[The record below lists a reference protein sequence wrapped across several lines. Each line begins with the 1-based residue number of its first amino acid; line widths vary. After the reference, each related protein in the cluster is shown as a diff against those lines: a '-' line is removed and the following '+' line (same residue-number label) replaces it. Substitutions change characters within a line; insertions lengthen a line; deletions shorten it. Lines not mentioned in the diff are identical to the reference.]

1 MKKLR
6 INMILGKKHLIT
18 AGLALVLAV
27 GLYANFAIA
36 NNVNAS
42 KQTAENYGDTRF
54 VSADTSDTEKANT
67 ADTNADAQKSDAQI
81 VSSQKTDTESTTTG
95 SSEEYFAQA
104 RIDKKNSRAE
114 AVETLKSMYTGGDA
128 TRDELAVVAQDAA
141 TMTNLMETETKIE
154 TILKAQGFEDALCY
168 LSANTANIIV
178 KTDGLD
184 TAQAA
189 QIKNALLSEV
199 DVAGENITIVEVN

>member
-6 INMILGKKHLIT
+6 INMIIRKKHLII

-27 GLYANFAIA
+27 GLYANFAIG
-36 NNVNAS
+36 NQVKSAS
-42 KQTAENYGDTRF
+42 KTTDNYGDTKF
-54 VSADTSDTEKANT
+54 VSADLAAS
-67 ADTNADAQKSDAQI
+67 DAQKTDI
-81 VSSQKTDTESTTTG
+81 VTDTEAKEATAASTD
-95 SSEEYFAQA
+95 EYFAQA

-114 AVETLKSMYTGGDA
+114 ATEVLQSMYSGGDL
-128 TRDELAVVAQDAA
+128 TKDEMAVVAQDAVQ
-141 TMTNLMETETKIE
+141 MTDLMEAETKIE
-154 TILKAQGFEDALCY
+154 TMLKAQGFEDVLCY
-168 LSANTANIIV
+168 LSGKSANIIV

>member
-6 INMILGKKHLIT
+6 INMIIRKKHLII

-27 GLYANFAIA
+27 GLYANFAIG
-36 NNVNAS
+36 NKVQSAS
-42 KQTAENYGDTRF
+42 KTTDNYGDTKF
-54 VSADTSDTEKANT
+54 VSADLTSS
-67 ADTNADAQKSDAQI
+67 DAQKTDI
-81 VSSQKTDTESTTTG
+81 VTDTEVKDTASA
-95 SSEEYFAQA
+95 SSAEYFAQA

-114 AVETLKSMYTGGDA
+114 ATEVLQSMYMGGDL
-128 TRDELAVVAQDAA
+128 TKDEMAVVAQDAVQ
-141 TMTNLMETETKIE
+141 MTDLMEAETKIE
-154 TILKAQGFEDALCY
+154 TMLKAQGFEDVLCY
-168 LSANTANIIV
+168 LSGKSANIIV

-199 DVAGENITIVEVN
+199 DIAGENITIVEVK